1 MKAKLVLIQTILLA
15 IASQSLSGQ
24 ANDFCNC
31 TDKINSGPYLPGELF
46 VPAEPL
52 DVITYF
58 NRDWLLGD
66 IYLANGETVRNKYIK
81 YNKFLD
87 ELLWLDTASNK
98 VIMLDKE
105 GILQFHFLNFQGDTS
120 VYFKSITAKRYTLAD
135 STKILGQEIYNGE
148 ISLFIQH
155 NIIIEQRELVK
166 VNGIVCQKNVYGE
179 EPIYYLQLMN
189 NKVVAL
195 TRISRESLSAI
206 FPDIKDQIRKFF
218 RENRQMGFNT
228 NAELA
233 RLAQFLSSIVT
244 Q

>member
-1 MKAKLVLIQTILLA
+1 MKSKLILIQSILLSIA
-15 IASQSLSGQ
+15 IQSLSGQ
-24 ANDFCNC
+24 ANNFCNC

-46 VPAEPL
+46 VPDEPL

-66 IYLANGETVRNKYIK
+66 IYLANGEIVTNKYIK

-98 VIMLDKE
+98 IIMLDKE
-105 GILQFHFLNFQGDTS
+105 GILKFHFLNFQGDTS
-120 VYFKSITAKRYTLAD
+120 VYFKRINAKRYALAD
-135 STKILGQEIYNGE
+135 SSEIFGRELYKGKL
-148 ISLFIQH
+148 SLFILY
-155 NIIIEQRELVK
+155 NFIIEQRELAN
-166 VNGIVCQKNVYGE
+166 VNGVFCEKNIYGE
-179 EPIYYLQLMN
+179 EPIYYLQFMN

-195 TRISRESLSAI
+195 TRISQKSLSAI
-206 FPDIKDQIRKFF
+206 FPDLKDQIKKFF
-218 RENRQMGFNT
+218 RKNRQMGFNT